1 MVTGLSVTFYL
12 FKTIRKECSGIL
24 NGNLTSFLINK
35 QQCLLLFKKLLETE
49 KTLKTLKTIQD
60 KLSHEDTTSSG
71 FPNVGP
77 ATQELVHVLKAAH
90 KTILKDCLCNDRWME
105 SALIQGGDLKET
117 FAQILYDLQWY
128 VLVLCNIFLEW
139 TF

>member
-1 MVTGLSVTFYL
+1 MVTGLSVTFHL
-12 FKTIRKECSGIL
+12 CKTIREECSGIL
-24 NGNLTSFLINK
+24 DGNMTSFLINK

-49 KTLKTLKTIQD
+49 KTLKMIQD
-60 KLSHEDTTSSG
+60 KLSHEDTTCSG

-77 ATQELVHVLKAAH
+77 GTQELVHVLKAAH

-139 TF
+139 TI

>member
-1 MVTGLSVTFYL
+1 M
-12 FKTIRKECSGIL
+12 
-24 NGNLTSFLINK
+24 TSFLINE

-49 KTLKTLKTIQD
+49 KALKRIQD

-77 ATQELVHVLKAAH
+77 ATHKLVHVLKAAH

-105 SALIQGGDLKET
+105 SALIQGRKLLLNYCMTYNGMYWCCVTFSWSGHFET
-117 FAQILYDLQWY
+117 VGLPRAGVSKQ
-128 VLVLCNIFLEW
+128 
-139 TF
+139 

>member
-1 MVTGLSVTFYL
+1 MLWYFRWEHD
-12 FKTIRKECSGIL
+12 F
-24 NGNLTSFLINK
+24 FPHQQ

-49 KTLKTLKTIQD
+49 KTLKTIQD
-60 KLSHEDTTSSG
+60 KLSYKDTTSSG

-90 KTILKDCLCNDRWME
+90 KTILKDCLCNDTWME

-117 FAQILYDLQWY
+117 FAQILYHLQWY
-128 VLVLCNIFLEW
+128 VLVLCNIFLVW